1 MRLLAETLGVRA
13 SRWLACGTS
22 AMALAASAAPA
33 LAQDGPETPSEE
45 TAQAAA
51 DEGAIVVTGSR
62 LVTNGMESPVPV
74 TSVGAEEL
82 EAMDPGSLISSVSQ
96 LPQFYG
102 NQTPNNSNFF
112 VRGGTGNLNLR
123 GLGPNRT
130 LTLLNG
136 RRVPSSSAFGGV
148 DINLFPEAM
157 IRGIETV
164 TGGASAAYG
173 TDAVA
178 GVVNFLIDTDF
189 TGLQADLQGSITERG
204 DAESY
209 EAKIA
214 YGMNLGDRGHILL
227 SASRAKQEGIHDLNS
242 RDWYGNYGAVNTGT
256 TAAPYWQV
264 FPDVRSIGGSLD
276 GVIFAPGT
284 AINGLAF
291 DPSGNFA
298 PLVPGAITMGA
309 IGSGGRS
316 VGAGEDLNGEVF
328 TLWPETDRYSVF
340 AYGDYD
346 LTDNVTVFGQYMR
359 GYNHQFQYNFPRG
372 SLLGQPTAITIFQDN
387 AFLPDALRQT
397 MVDNNIV
404 SFSLRRVGSIEDI
417 GDVWFE
423 DKTTQNVGTA
433 GFTAD
438 IGSDGFLSGWRVDG
452 YYQYGHSR
460 RVWDQHTMRID
471 RIFAAVDAVDDGSG
485 NIVCRVSTFAAG
497 AAAFPGCEPLNLF
510 GRGNATGGAV
520 DYVLGNDP
528 GIEVNTP
535 LYFAN
540 LGLTG
545 DNLSYT
551 SVDPKR
557 NITTFKQHFA
567 ELAARGEVFDNW
579 AGPVSLA
586 LGGSF
591 RKETIYQVVQD
602 TANLQSNH
610 DGAYHPCSL
619 AGAAALGLR
628 GLNPPD
634 CNNTVAHQ
642 FSKVS
647 NIQGSADVWEVFG
660 ETLFPLLD
668 TRDGV
673 TANLNLAGRWADYS
687 GSGTIW
693 AYKGGLDINY
703 LDAVRL
709 RGTYSRDVRAGNLSE
724 RFDKTGGAANVSD
737 PRTVDENP
745 AWGGQTYNT
754 TIFSGGNPNIA
765 PEEADTYTAGVV
777 LQPPFI
783 PGLSVSAD
791 WYLVEIRDA
800 IATVGVNEVAR
811 RCFRESDPVF
821 CDLITTDASQNDKI
835 ILVGNQFVNVAQSN
849 VEGIDAE
856 IGYRTGT
863 NLFNAEDETLSAR
876 LFMTW
881 LLDRSDVGATGTT
894 TRFDGLTGI
903 APDTG
908 AQGLFP
914 KFKATGNLTY
924 RAGPFSLFLQ
934 GRLIGKGKK
943 TYLISGAPAVEG
955 VNIEDNTTPAVFYA
969 DLRLAYEFGIGS
981 STAEIFGAVTN
992 LTDKSPPV
1000 EGTFSAFT
1008 GSSTQYNAGL
1018 FDVLGRRYT
1027 MGVKFKL

>member
-51 DEGAIVVTGSR
+51 GEGAIVVTGSR

-256 TAAPYWQV
+256 TPAPYWQV

-372 SLLGQPTAITIFQDN
+372 SLLGQPTAITIFRDN

-397 MVDNNIV
+397 MVDNNIA

-460 RVWDQHTMRID
+460 RVWDQHT
-471 RIFAAVDAVDDGSG
+471 
-485 NIVCRVSTFAAG
+485 
-497 AAAFPGCEPLNLF
+497 
-510 GRGNATGGAV
+510 
-520 DYVLGNDP
+520 
-528 GIEVNTP
+528 
-535 LYFAN
+535 
-540 LGLTG
+540 
-545 DNLSYT
+545 
-551 SVDPKR
+551 
-557 NITTFKQHFA
+557 
-567 ELAARGEVFDNW
+567 
-579 AGPVSLA
+579 
-586 LGGSF
+586 
-591 RKETIYQVVQD
+591 
-602 TANLQSNH
+602 
-610 DGAYHPCSL
+610 
-619 AGAAALGLR
+619 
-628 GLNPPD
+628 
-634 CNNTVAHQ
+634 
-642 FSKVS
+642 
-647 NIQGSADVWEVFG
+647 
-660 ETLFPLLD
+660 
-668 TRDGV
+668 
-673 TANLNLAGRWADYS
+673 
-687 GSGTIW
+687 
-693 AYKGGLDINY
+693 
-703 LDAVRL
+703 
-709 RGTYSRDVRAGNLSE
+709 
-724 RFDKTGGAANVSD
+724 
-737 PRTVDENP
+737 
-745 AWGGQTYNT
+745 
-754 TIFSGGNPNIA
+754 
-765 PEEADTYTAGVV
+765 
-777 LQPPFI
+777 
-783 PGLSVSAD
+783 
-791 WYLVEIRDA
+791 
-800 IATVGVNEVAR
+800 R
-811 RCFRESDPVF
+811 REWP
-821 CDLITTDASQNDKI
+821 
-835 ILVGNQFVNVAQSN
+835 
-849 VEGIDAE
+849 
-856 IGYRTGT
+856 Y
-863 NLFNAEDETLSAR
+863 
-876 LFMTW
+876 W
-881 LLDRSDVGATGTT
+881 
-894 TRFDGLTGI
+894 
-903 APDTG
+903 
-908 AQGLFP
+908 
-914 KFKATGNLTY
+914 
-924 RAGPFSLFLQ
+924 
-934 GRLIGKGKK
+934 
-943 TYLISGAPAVEG
+943 
-955 VNIEDNTTPAVFYA
+955 
-969 DLRLAYEFGIGS
+969 
-981 STAEIFGAVTN
+981 
-992 LTDKSPPV
+992 
-1000 EGTFSAFT
+1000 
-1008 GSSTQYNAGL
+1008 
-1018 FDVLGRRYT
+1018 
-1027 MGVKFKL
+1027 